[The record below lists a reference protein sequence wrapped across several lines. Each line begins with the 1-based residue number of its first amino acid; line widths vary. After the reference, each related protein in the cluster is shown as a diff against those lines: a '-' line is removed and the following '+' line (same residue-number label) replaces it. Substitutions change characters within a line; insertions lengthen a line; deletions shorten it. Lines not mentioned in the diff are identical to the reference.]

1 MKDGIRLVCSGNA
14 TPASSLV
21 PKAIAMVDRLRE
33 VDEFGYQQWQVSD
46 TQRIDVKLNGTHAT
60 IWIWEDESESA
71 EACPLYVSGMTW
83 EGVRIKRSDP
93 ETGQTVRATR
103 WFQPSQAYR
112 SRAQLAAGW
121 QTIDAMKVEPNPI
134 ATIPFFTPP
143 DGPTSWRQE
152 GWAQIATLHAC
163 SYSGAMRQVVQVLLG
178 MDAVVPYRYDFACTH
193 GVWVNSADGKRRDW
207 LIEISKARGVLAMPL
222 PSCTSTTPP
231 DSVLGYTPKGQTF
244 PDGADLAD
252 AIKAGDVRQLM
263 PADGLVDFYS
273 KGGLFSRC
281 GWAYSLSGRKACN
294 IVTSPD
300 RLTLNG
306 VVCELPRMS
315 LFVIEI
321 SPNDKGEPAGAS
333 ISMVESGIAIGGGGN
348 GAQKGQIRYPA
359 DDTIS
364 ITFSP
369 SLPHESLA
377 DYANANAP
385 LYCWYDGEDMQVVR
399 IKTTPKTT
407 SRPPDEN
414 PKPRYP
420 GNNPYPGPDYPM
432 LSDIYWFLNGSQ
444 NLGKTFVEYPK
455 VAFSDQRENRSMS
468 SPVFKTAKDFEYAGE
483 RRTYYAEATGFTII
497 DTGSRDYPY
506 INTYKPR
513 AVARVT
519 GTYSRGATKT
529 HYDCVVVPPV
539 EREGVVHYRY
549 VVEFEPGPISSRID
563 AYEVSYRTGI
573 YEAPSSTA
581 WGTSP
586 LIVDYQL
593 KQEYST
599 PPPYSA
605 AWMYDLSGFGTI
617 FKTSEAAYGGSYQ
630 DTKIP
635 PSFIHVA
642 GPGGT
647 DTDSTEEVMLKLA
660 NLMPVRGTE
669 NSPLPKKT
677 VTAQAKF
684 AGTGGVLVEIALDAT
699 DKDQFSVD
707 NKWTLKNPQA
717 DGTLHSFMC
726 IRSAEGR
733 RYHISPNIDAYG
745 WECSN
750 FGAYQAPPDKTK
762 NWSIN
767 FVGDA

>member
-348 GAQKGQIRYPA
+348 GAQKWQIRYPSSEA
-359 DDTIS
+359 TS
-364 ITFSP
+364 VSFSP
-369 SLPHESLA
+369 ALPNETLI
-377 DYANANAP
+377 DYASAEAP
-385 LYCWYDGEDMQVVR
+385 LYCWYDGEDIQVVR
-399 IKTTPKTT
+399 IKTAPKRTA
-407 SRPPDEN
+407 RPPDED

-420 GNNPYPGPDYPM
+420 GNAEYPAPDGPMYAN
-432 LSDIYWFLNGSQ
+432 IYWIVSGPE
-444 NLGKTFVEYPK
+444 NLGRKFIEYPA
-455 VAFSDQRENRSMS
+455 VAYASARPNRSMS
-468 SPVFKTAKDFEYAGE
+468 SPILDITDDVEYAGE
-483 RRTYYAEATGFTII
+483 RSTHYAEATAFSII
-497 DTGSRDYPY
+497 ATGSQYFPFT
-506 INTYKPR
+506 NTYRPT
-513 AVARVT
+513 AIARIT
-519 GTYSRGATKT
+519 TTYSSGNTST
-529 HYDCVVVPPV
+529 HYDCVVVPPS
-539 EREGVVHYRY
+539 EREAVVHYRY
-549 VVEFEPGPISSRID
+549 TREVEAGPVSSRID
-563 AYEVSYRTGI
+563 SYVVVRRAGS
-573 YEAPSSTA
+573 YEAPSSTD
-581 WGTSP
+581 WGASP
-586 LIVDYQL
+586 LVINYEL
-593 KQEYST
+593 KQEFGGL
-599 PPPYSA
+599 PPYDHA
-605 AWMYDLSGFGTI
+605 QIYNPGDLGPI
-617 FKTSEAAYGGSYQ
+617 FRTSTAAYGGNYGEAS
-630 DTKIP
+630 IP
-635 PSFIHVA
+635 IGFTFVSGV
-642 GPGGT
+642 T
-647 DTDSTEEVMLKLA
+647 QTESTQEVVDKFA
-660 NLMPVRGTE
+660 SLMPLSWAEST
-669 NSPLPKKT
+669 PLPKKT
-677 VTAQAKF
+677 VSAKAVF
-684 AGTGGVLVEIALDAT
+684 AGTGGVYVPIQLDDT
-699 DKDQFSVD
+699 DRSAFTAD
-707 NKWTLKNPQA
+707 NKWTKLNPEQ

-750 FGAYQAPPDKTK
+750 FGAYQTPPDNTK